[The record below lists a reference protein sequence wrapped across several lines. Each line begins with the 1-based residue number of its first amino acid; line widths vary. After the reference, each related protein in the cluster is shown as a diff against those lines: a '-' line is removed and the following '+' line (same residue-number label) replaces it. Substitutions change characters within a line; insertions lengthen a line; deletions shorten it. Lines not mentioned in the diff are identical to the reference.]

1 MPYMILG
8 NNYFADIDNRHKPLM
23 PIDYLM
29 SHYTFEGQRIVF
41 ESPKSYF
48 WLFNRTSPDIYGP
61 YTMNQLREQL
71 IRQGILLPITLQIY
85 FHLTFY
91 AFVRYNNCSNCFLL
105 SPSYTAVQE
114 AQLLKQKRQPNV
126 FKLKVWWYHKKSISL
141 HLTFYVFVRYIDR
154 KP

>member
-48 WLFNRTSPDIYGP
+48 WLFNRASPDIYGP

-91 AFVRYNNCSNCFLL
+91 AFVRYNKCSNCFFAVTLL
-105 SPSYTAVQE
+105 HSGAGGTAFK
-114 AQLLKQKRQPNV
+114 AKTATKR
-126 FKLKVWWYHKKSISL
+126 F
-141 HLTFYVFVRYIDR
+141 
-154 KP
+154 

>member
-41 ESPKSYF
+41 ESPKS
-48 WLFNRTSPDIYGP
+48 
-61 YTMNQLREQL
+61 QL

-91 AFVRYNNCSNCFLL
+91 AFVRYNKCSNCFFAVTLL
-105 SPSYTAVQE
+105 HSGAGGTAFK
-114 AQLLKQKRQPNV
+114 AKTATKR
-126 FKLKVWWYHKKSISL
+126 F
-141 HLTFYVFVRYIDR
+141 
-154 KP
+154 